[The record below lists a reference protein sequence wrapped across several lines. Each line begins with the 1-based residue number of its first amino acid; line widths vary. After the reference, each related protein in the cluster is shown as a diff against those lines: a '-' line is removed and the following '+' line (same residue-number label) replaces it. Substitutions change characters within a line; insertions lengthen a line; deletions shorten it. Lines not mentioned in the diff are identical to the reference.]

1 MLRNILLL
9 LDGLPAGG
17 LERQIVELLRGMRE
31 RRQYKMLLGVL
42 VKGGEREKEAQ
53 QYADFVVPIR
63 QQASLDLT
71 LAFSLVRHI
80 AQYKID
86 CLHSFG
92 SIADISAVFAGKAK
106 RIPIINGSIR
116 SAPPKLYGRY
126 KVCRWCM
133 PFATWI
139 VANSSAG
146 LKAFGV
152 ENLRNTSVIYN
163 GIGMERFRDVAGQPR
178 GDGLELCMVA
188 NFSVKKDQ
196 EALIRCLPSIHS
208 HYPGARLTLVGR
220 GERKQ
225 TQLEQLIQ
233 SLRLSKAIELVTRT
247 DHPESYIKRSDICFL
262 LTNSSIHGE
271 GIANAIME
279 YMALA
284 KPVIATDCGGNGEL
298 IENGR
303 TGIIVSDHKPET
315 IVNAV
320 DSLMSNREGA
330 RKMGEYGKIRLQ
342 REFSLARMVEE
353 YEKLYTKIL
362 GKNSS
367 NGSFD
372 TTY

>member
-1 MLRNILLL
+1 MSHNILLL

-17 LERQIVELLRGMRE
+17 LERQIVELLKGMRE
-31 RRQYKMLLGVL
+31 RRQFKILLGVL

-53 QYADFVVPIR
+53 RYADFVVPIR

-80 AQYKID
+80 SKYKID

-92 SIADISAVFAGKAK
+92 SIADISAVFAGKMK
-106 RIPIINGSIR
+106 RIPIINGSVR

-126 KVCRWCM
+126 KICRWCM

-139 VANSSAG
+139 VANSYAG

-152 ENLRNTSVIYN
+152 DHLRNTSVIYN
-163 GIGMERFRDVAGQPR
+163 GIGMERFRDVESQPR
-178 GDGLELCMVA
+178 RDGLELCMVA
-188 NFSVKKDQ
+188 NFTAKKDQ
-196 EALIRCLPSIHS
+196 EALIRCLPSIQS
-208 HYPGARLTLVGR
+208 HYPAARLTLVGR

-225 TQLEQLIQ
+225 TELEQLIQ
-233 SLRLSKAIELVTRT
+233 SLRLTNTIELVTRT

-262 LTNSSIHGE
+262 LTNSNIHGE

-284 KPVIATDCGGNGEL
+284 KPVIATNCGGNNEL

-303 TGIIVSDHKPET
+303 TGLMVSDHKPET
-315 IVNAV
+315 IVKAIGCLLANQE
-320 DSLMSNREGA
+320 MA
-330 RKMGEYGKIRLQ
+330 RRMGEYGKIRLE
-342 REFSLARMVEE
+342 REFSLDRMVQE
-353 YEKLYTKIL
+353 YDRLYTRIL
-362 GKNSS
+362 GKKESI
-367 NGSFD
+367 GSH
-372 TTY
+372 